1 MELDKASWSIAMLDA
16 NIEARDK
23 QLKELGSQHRDYA
36 WILSDSSNFWH
47 YRYQKTGDKAD
58 LEKAIQIARL
68 AVDSM
73 LPGDPDP
80 VPIWSMLN
88 TMLYAKYELEDSQ
101 DVLDECLSLS
111 SRELAYP
118 KLKEEQ
124 RILATHNMNIRALE
138 KVRFTANPEIA
149 AKTVERAC
157 ELIGCFKSAAPPSLG
172 LERLQQTLMNARCEL
187 ALIKN
192 NWDDFD
198 EELRRSSL
206 EIESCDPLSSGYPR
220 YINDLLARY
229 IYRYTR
235 TRLTREHL
243 EHGIRAGSDAVQVS
257 KPEDFQ
263 HAERLLNL
271 AAMQGKL
278 YEHQTQKEEDFQS
291 AKASWLSAARTE
303 SATPVV
309 RINASLK
316 AGQACMADEDYETAY
331 SILEPARLRGLERE
345 LSQTESEIRR
355 VPGFE
360 EFALPLSKQACMALA
375 RDGPVATFNV
385 TRYRSDAVVVMED
398 DIIHVDLPDLEYQE
412 LEEKVLLLRK
422 SGFTTRQRKAVPR
435 REAAKAV
442 DISSILMWLWD
453 TAVKPVLDATK
464 LTIERIAMA
473 HAQIAYLSACSTAEL
488 SIGKHLDEAINL
500 VNCFQLLG
508 FRHVVGTIWP
518 ASDESAGHV
527 AKGFYTHL
535 AVQLGKGDK
544 ELNAAQ
550 ALHTAIVQY
559 AAYTAESETAR
570 LIAHQSINGKYQTL
584 MAMDQFPVL
593 GHQMT
598 HSLDSFITDSANS
611 ATALY
616 SGHKSTVNAL
626 GVYRDSSPSA
636 LDDPKV
642 ESIAEIF
649 RRVWNGGVGIVSTA
663 FIADATPAAL
673 TAHTRNRGQ
682 YGNIV
687 DSFLNG
693 ITNYTWTKWT
703 GPDVLFGGGAEQF
716 YPNENSFEGRNYYN
730 LFAEKNYTIVLNDTA
745 LRASDNS
752 TKHLGIFSVSNMAK
766 WLDRNV
772 YPKNLDIPKTAPD
785 GSNGAATDQ
794 PGLKE
799 MTLKALSILHNRH
812 PKDGFFLMSE
822 AASIDKQMHTLDYDR
837 ALGELLELD
846 DTIKA
851 TKEYLKSIGELEN
864 TLIIVTADHGHGFD
878 VAGGVDTKFLETQK
892 GSRNKRNA
900 VGTYAESGLSQYMI
914 ANRSAPIGSDQNLVY
929 TSGTNFPVNWDP
941 RYTLFQ
947 GFMANPDHREN
958 YKVHKT
964 GPRTPAIN
972 ITGFDEDDFYVNYK
986 DAVTGFLINGTLPV
1000 SADQGVHSLTDVP
1013 VFAQGPR
1020 ASTKMGPGRRMKKQG
1035 PPLSLEELGIGT
1047 KRKTNSAPTDAPAQ
1061 KKLRQHDV
1069 LQTPKGLANIDR
1081 NNNNPKAKT
1090 KKKTRLDD
1098 EEEIGEDG
1106 VHWRDLSDDDLTR
1119 EEYNDMDDD
1128 FLNTEGSDTSVVDS
1142 DQDTRQT
1149 AMFSE
1154 DEDDSDAEATLT
1166 TANIEG
1172 LSNKLDQ
1179 EQAEIEADA
1188 QAELEDAAIQTNIQA
1203 DTDLLDPTHTAP
1215 SLVPDLAA
1223 VRSRITETVRVLEN
1237 FSNLTNKS
1245 KSRSAYTQQ
1254 LLSDI
1259 CIYYGYN
1266 EFLATKLFN
1275 LFSPTEA
1282 FHFFEANETPRP
1294 MVLRTNTLRTN
1305 RRSLAQA
1312 LINRGVVLQP
1322 VGKWSKVGLQVFE
1335 SPVPL
1340 GATPEY
1346 LAGHYILQ
1354 AASSFLPVMTLAPQP
1369 GERILDMAA
1378 APGGKTTYI
1387 SALMRNTGAVIAN
1400 DANRKRAKGLI
1411 GNIHR
1416 MGVKNTIVC
1425 NYDAQ
1430 KAFPRILGGFDRVL
1444 LDAPCSGTGV
1454 IGKDPSVKTSKN
1466 ERDFQVL
1473 PHMQKQLLL
1482 AAIDSVDHCSKTGG
1496 YVVYSTCSV
1505 TVEENEQVVQ
1515 YVLRKRPNVTIVET
1529 GLPDGFGTKGFKAFA
1544 GKVFDENMT
1553 RTRRWY
1559 PHVENVDGFFVC
1571 KLRKIGPTP
1580 ANASKTNDTTII
1592 TEAETGKSNSL
1603 QGKQKDQDYSQND
1616 SFGGFDDDEDRAFI
1630 KKSEKKWLK
1639 SKGLNPKAGNRSN
1652 GREE

>member
-1 MELDKASWSIAMLDA
+1 MALRSIIKATLTFGLFCAHCSAQTFQ
-16 NIEARDK
+16 R
-23 QLKELGSQHRDYA
+23 LGACPSLGC
-36 WILSDSSNFWH
+36 ILPPDQADFLAGQFFDVRVEVHAPLNGSERINGYTQPDTNFSL
-47 YRYQKTGDKAD
+47 T
-58 LEKAIQIARL
+58 IARQGG
-68 AVDSM
+68 A
-73 LPGDPDP
+73 
-80 VPIWSMLN
+80 
-88 TMLYAKYELEDSQ
+88 DSQ
-101 DVLDECLSLS
+101 
-111 SRELAYP
+111 LASEFFKIEEP
-118 KLKEEQ
+118 KLE
-124 RILATHNMNIRALE
+124 TWN
-138 KVRFTANPEIA
+138 FTWYEDLFAQA
-149 AKTVERAC
+149 AKT
-157 ELIGCFKSAAPPSLG
+157 PSQVRVASRIYRKVALYKPG
-172 LERLQQTLMNARCEL
+172 NYIATLNYRGDQQTIANWTVRDIPEKRRA
-187 ALIKN
+187 KN
-192 NWDDFD
+192 
-198 EELRRSSL
+198 
-206 EIESCDPLSSGYPR
+206 
-220 YINDLLARY
+220 
-229 IYRYTR
+229 
-235 TRLTREHL
+235 
-243 EHGIRAGSDAVQVS
+243 
-257 KPEDFQ
+257 
-263 HAERLLNL
+263 
-271 AAMQGKL
+271 
-278 YEHQTQKEEDFQS
+278 
-291 AKASWLSAARTE
+291 
-303 SATPVV
+303 VV
-309 RINASLK
+309 LFIGDGMTTN
-316 AGQACMADEDYETAY
+316 MITA
-331 SILEPARLRGLERE
+331 
-345 LSQTESEIRR
+345 
-355 VPGFE
+355 
-360 EFALPLSKQACMALA
+360 
-375 RDGPVATFNV
+375 
-385 TRYRSDAVVVMED
+385 
-398 DIIHVDLPDLEYQE
+398 
-412 LEEKVLLLRK
+412 
-422 SGFTTRQRKAVPR
+422 
-435 REAAKAV
+435 
-442 DISSILMWLWD
+442 
-453 TAVKPVLDATK
+453 
-464 LTIERIAMA
+464 
-473 HAQIAYLSACSTAEL
+473 
-488 SIGKHLDEAINL
+488 
-500 VNCFQLLG
+500 
-508 FRHVVGTIWP
+508 
-518 ASDESAGHV
+518 
-527 AKGFYTHL
+527 
-535 AVQLGKGDK
+535 
-544 ELNAAQ
+544 
-550 ALHTAIVQY
+550 
-559 AAYTAESETAR
+559 AR

-673 TAHTRNRGQ
+673 TAHTGDRGQ
-682 YGNIV
+682 YGNVV

-716 YPNENSFEGRNYYN
+716 YPNEDSFEGRDYYN
-730 LFAEKNYTIVLNDTA
+730 LFAEKNYTVVLNDTA
-745 LRASDNS
+745 LQASDNT
-752 TKHLGIFSVSNMAK
+752 TKHLGIFSTSNMAK

-772 YPKNLDIPKTAPD
+772 YPQNLDIPKTAPD
-785 GSNGAATDQ
+785 GSNGSATNQ

-851 TKEYLKSIGELEN
+851 TKSYLKSIGELEN

-878 VAGGVDTKFLETQK
+878 VAGGVDTKFLEAQK
-892 GSRNKRNA
+892 GSRKKRNA

-914 ANRSAPIGSDQNLVY
+914 ANRSAPLGSDQNLIY

-964 GPRTPAIN
+964 GPRKPAIN
-972 ITGFDEDDFYVNYK
+972 ITGFDEEHFYVNYK
-986 DAVTGFLINGTLPV
+986 DAVTGFLINGTLP
-1000 SADQGVHSLTDVP
+1000 
-1013 VFAQGPR
+1013 
-1020 ASTKMGPGRRMKKQG
+1020 G
-1035 PPLSLEELGIGT
+1035 PPPSLEELGIGT
-1047 KRKTNSAPTDAPAQ
+1047 KRKTPDSAPTNVPAQ
-1061 KKLRQHDV
+1061 KKLRQHEASP
-1069 LQTPKGLANIDR
+1069 LSKGLVNIDR
-1081 NNNNPKAKT
+1081 NNNHPKAMT
-1090 KKKTRLDD
+1090 KKKAPLND
-1098 EEEIGEDG
+1098 EEETDEEG
-1106 VHWRDLSDDDLTR
+1106 VRWRELPDNDIMPDK
-1119 EEYNDMDDD
+1119 YNDMDDD
-1128 FLNTEGSDTSVVDS
+1128 CLTTEGSDTPVVDS
-1142 DQDTRQT
+1142 DEDDGPTT
-1149 AMFSE
+1149 MFPE
-1154 DEDDSDAEATLT
+1154 DENDSDTEAILT
-1166 TANIEG
+1166 AANIEG
-1172 LSNKLDQ
+1172 LSNKLDRQ
-1179 EQAEIEADA
+1179 RAEIEAEA
-1188 QAELEDAAIQTNIQA
+1188 QAELEDAAIQTNIHA

-1215 SLVPDLAA
+1215 SLVPDLGA
-1223 VRSRITETVRVLEN
+1223 VRSRITETIRVLEN
-1237 FSNLTNKS
+1237 LANLTDKG

-1335 SPVPL
+1335 SSVPL

-1354 AASSFLPVMTLAPQP
+1354 AASSFFPVMALAPQP

-1387 SALMRNTGAVIAN
+1387 SALMRNTGAVFAN

-1416 MGVKNTIVC
+1416 LGVKNAIIC

-1430 KAFPRILGGFDRVL
+1430 KAFPRTLGGFDRVL

-1482 AAIDSVDHCSKTGG
+1482 AAIDSVDHSSKTGG

-1505 TVEENEQVVQ
+1505 TIEENEQVVQ
-1515 YVLRKRPNVTIVET
+1515 YVLRKRPNIAIVET

-1544 GKVFDENMT
+1544 GKAFDENMT

-1571 KLRKIGPTP
+1571 KLRKLGPSLT
-1580 ANASKTNDTTII
+1580 NASKTNVATSTSG
-1592 TEAETGKSNSL
+1592 AETGERDDLKGN
-1603 QGKQKDQDYSQND
+1603 KKDPEYSQND
-1616 SFGGFDDDEDRAFI
+1616 SFGDFDVEEDRVFI
-1630 KKSEKKWLK
+1630 NKSEKKWLK
-1639 SKGLNPKAGNRSN
+1639 SKGLNPKAANKSKSRKE
-1652 GREE
+1652 RD